1 MRSAAQHTVLNVN
14 DVCFPVCTSL
24 SSVWFAGVYTSVHQA
39 NTYPLSVNLSSLAAQ
54 VDPCG
59 PGQAPTPFFLILETH
74 IVHIQHGVVGRQIK
88 MHPVLQSSFCAHSD
102 LKTGGGIEHTS
113 IPPFFSS
120 RPFRSRSKKSHFS
133 ISPNSYHFDPKII

>member
-1 MRSAAQHTVLNVN
+1 MHIFILRVVRR
-14 DVCFPVCTSL
+14 
-24 SSVWFAGVYTSVHQA
+24 SVHQA
-39 NTYPLSVNLSSLAAQ
+39 NAYPLSVNLSSLAAQ

-102 LKTGGGIEHTS
+102 LKTGGGTEHTS
-113 IPPFFSS
+113 IPPFFS
-120 RPFRSRSKKSHFS
+120 PDHFAHDQKNL
-133 ISPNSYHFDPKII
+133 IFQYPPTPTILTQK